1 MTQYLLENG
10 KTPTGFGV
18 RLRSN
23 GTLRAISPCCGR
35 SMVGTAVACK
45 NCTKS
50 YDGQAHS
57 LGVNL
62 IGDITIDNPTSLHVA
77 VQWIE
82 RLTGYDPG
90 TVHLKV
96 DW

>member
-1 MTQYLLENG
+1 MTKYLLDNG

-23 GTLRAISPCCGR
+23 GNLRATSPCCGR

-50 YDGQAHS
+50 YDGMAES
-57 LGVNL
+57 LSANL
-62 IGDITIDNPTSLHVA
+62 VGDIQLDSPIAVSVA
-77 VQWIE
+77 ERWIE